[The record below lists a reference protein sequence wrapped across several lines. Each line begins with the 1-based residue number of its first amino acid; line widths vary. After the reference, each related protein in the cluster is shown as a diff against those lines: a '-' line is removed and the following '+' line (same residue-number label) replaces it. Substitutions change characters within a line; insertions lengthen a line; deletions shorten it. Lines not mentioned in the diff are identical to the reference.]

1 MPPGAS
7 YTGRVLP
14 PSGDPSRTMTPSRA
28 NAASMG
34 NTTMWQGA
42 LRSLHM
48 PTVSAPIPTPR
59 LWSGNIGRL
68 WMSEIASTTGDV
80 VLGVGVIIW
89 FMQVTRSFADVAL
102 LLLAFAMPAMLVSLL
117 AGSLA
122 SMRDTRRLISLLD
135 LLRIALAGLFVLL
148 HFDTILSIALL
159 LAFGMSLSSN
169 MRAMVRRGAIRH
181 GVPMQGR
188 TKLASGDQLAA
199 GIISVAGPALATL
212 LFIVNGERIF
222 SISLGAV
229 ICYILTLIGESQ
241 VEPLPDKVLY
251 QRPANVAAAKNESVW
266 EDEEDEGADS
276 RVVAAEKKV
285 PVWELEA
292 PPNARAALADVNDG
306 LRIAGTSSHAL
317 VAIAMIA
324 LLAFAGG
331 ALAAIEPFYVWL
343 DLNQVPYV
351 LGLFFTAAGLGAALA
366 SAIVVE
372 ARTFGRLFLV
382 VGALAAG
389 IGLNLL
395 LRTHSL
401 TQGLLLFAVIGAA
414 NVFAIRGGQMA
425 LLRHFLPAEQRAV
438 ASAMTAIR
446 SVMSP
451 IGIIIAIF
459 LVTNARLGGFR
470 LPLPVIGMNY
480 LLLVM
485 SMAVVIAAVLAAV
498 PMVAPNFEMGSEAGD
513 EEEELDDLPDDEENG
528 EDWDDRDEYG
538 EPSRRMPAS
547 RRRRRMDDSS
557 AYSQYLPAR
566 SRYDDAS
573 AEYEAPPRNP
583 RRSSRGY
590 DDDDDPSASRR
601 GRSPGRW

>member
-1 MPPGAS
+1 
-7 YTGRVLP
+7 
-14 PSGDPSRTMTPSRA
+14 
-28 NAASMG
+28 
-34 NTTMWQGA
+34 MWQGA

-48 PTVSAPIPTPR
+48 PTVSAPVPPPR

-80 VLGVGVIIW
+80 VLGVGVTIW

-102 LLLAFAMPAMLVSLL
+102 LLLAFAVPAMLVSIF

-122 SMRDTRRLISLLD
+122 SVRDTRRLISLLD

-148 HFDTILSIALL
+148 YFDTILPIALL

-169 MRAMVRRGAIRH
+169 MRAMARRGAIRH
-181 GVPMQGR
+181 GVPMRGR
-188 TKLASGDQLAA
+188 TLLASGDQLAA

-229 ICYILTLIGESQ
+229 ICYILTFVGESQ
-241 VEPLPDKVLY
+241 VEPLPDKILL
-251 QRPANVAAAKNESVW
+251 QRPANDVAEARNESVW
-266 EDEEDEGADS
+266 EDEEDEDADS
-276 RVVAAEKKV
+276 RVVKAERKA

-292 PPNARAALADVNDG
+292 PPNARAALGDVNDG

-317 VAIAMIA
+317 VAIALIA
-324 LLAFAGG
+324 LLAVAGG
-331 ALAAIEPFYVWL
+331 TLAAIEPFYVWL

-351 LGLFFTAAGLGAALA
+351 LGLFFTAAGLGATLA

-372 ARTFGRLFLV
+372 VRSFGRFFLV
-382 VGALAAG
+382 VGALAGG
-389 IGLNLL
+389 IGLNLM
-395 LRTHSL
+395 LRTHSM
-401 TQGLLLFAVIGAA
+401 TQGLILFAVIGAA

-446 SVMSP
+446 SIMPP
-451 IGIIIAIF
+451 IGIIAAIF
-459 LVTNARLGGFR
+459 LVTNAHFAGFR
-470 LPLPVIGMNY
+470 PPVPIIGMNY
-480 LLLVM
+480 LLLVTG
-485 SMAVVIAAVLAAV
+485 MALVVAAVLAAV
-498 PMVAPNFEMGSEAGD
+498 PMVAPNIEMGSDTSDD
-513 EEEELDDLPDDEENG
+513 EDELDDLPEDNEDEDD
-528 EDWDDRDEYG
+528 DYG
-538 EPSRRMPAS
+538 EPSRRMPA
-547 RRRRRMDDSS
+547 RRRRQMDDSS

-573 AEYEAPPRNP
+573 AEYEAPRNP
-583 RRSSRGY
+583 RRPSRGF
-590 DDDDDPSASRR
+590 DDDGDDDPSSSRR

>member
-1 MPPGAS
+1 PMPPGAS
-7 YTGRVLP
+7 YTGRVMP

-28 NAASMG
+28 NAAGMG

-48 PTVSAPIPTPR
+48 PTVSAPMPPPR

-80 VLGVGVIIW
+80 VLGVGVTIW
-89 FMQVTRSFADVAL
+89 FMQVTRSFPDVAL
-102 LLLAFAMPAMLVSLL
+102 LLLAFAVPALLVSLL

-122 SMRDTRRLISLLD
+122 SVRDMRRLISLLD

-148 HFDTILSIALL
+148 YFDTILPIALL

-169 MRAMVRRGAIRH
+169 MRSMARRGAIRH
-181 GVPMQGR
+181 GVPMRGR
-188 TKLASGDQLAA
+188 TLLASGDQLAA

-212 LFIVNGERIF
+212 LFILNGERIF

-229 ICYILTLIGESQ
+229 ICYILTFVGESQ
-241 VEPLPDKVLY
+241 VEPLPDKILY
-251 QRPANVAAAKNESVW
+251 QRPANDVAAAKNESVW
-266 EDEEDEGADS
+266 EDEEDEDADS
-276 RVVAAEKKV
+276 QVVAAERKA

-292 PPNARAALADVNDG
+292 PPNARAALSDVNDG

-317 VAIAMIA
+317 VAIALIA
-324 LLAFAGG
+324 LLAAAGG
-331 ALAAIEPFYVWL
+331 VLAAVEPFYVWL

-351 LGLFFTAAGLGAALA
+351 LGLFFTATGLGATLA

-372 ARTFGRLFLV
+372 VRAFGRFFLV
-382 VGALAAG
+382 VGALAG
-389 IGLNLL
+389 GVGLNLL

-401 TQGLLLFAVIGAA
+401 THGLILFAVIGAA

-446 SVMSP
+446 SIMPP
-451 IGIIIAIF
+451 IGILAAIF
-459 LVTNARLGGFR
+459 LVTDTHFGGLR
-470 LPLPVIGMNY
+470 PPVPIIGMNY

-485 SMAVVIAAVLAAV
+485 GMALVVAAVVAAV
-498 PMVAPNFEMGSEAGD
+498 PMVAPNIEMGSVPD
-513 EEEELDDLPDDEENG
+513 DDEEELDDLPEDEDADDS
-528 EDWDDRDEYG
+528 DDYG
-538 EPSRRMPAS
+538 DPSRRMPAS
-547 RRRRRMDDSS
+547 RRRRMDDSS
-557 AYSQYLPAR
+557 AYSQYMPAR

-583 RRSSRGY
+583 RRPSRGV
-590 DDDDDPSASRR
+590 DDGDDDPSSSRR